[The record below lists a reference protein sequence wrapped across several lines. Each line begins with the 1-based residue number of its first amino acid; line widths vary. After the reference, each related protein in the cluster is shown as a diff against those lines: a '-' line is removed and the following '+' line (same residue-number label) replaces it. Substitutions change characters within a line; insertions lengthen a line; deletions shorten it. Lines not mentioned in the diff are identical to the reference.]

1 MKRDQ
6 MSRMQWFLTTLA
18 TLGVIVAPMYG
29 GEPPVA
35 MTHTSES
42 LLDVALDP
50 TGDLQAR
57 LLNTA
62 SDPLAGRRVEVVKN
76 GQVIAHAETD
86 ELGRLTIPG
95 LTGGVYQLR
104 TANTT
109 CVFRVWT
116 NTAAPPS
123 AVTNVAMTE
132 TGIVVRGQGACD
144 CGSCTSCTGT
154 APVGF
159 APAEPIM
166 IAALLAAAIA
176 VPIAVHNSGSDSPS
190 GS

>member
-1 MKRDQ
+1 MCRI
-6 MSRMQWFLTTLA
+6 QWFFATLA
-18 TLGVIVAPMYG
+18 TIGLVVGPAVAV
-29 GEPPVA
+29 EPPTNSA
-35 MTHTSES
+35 LTPLTSES
-42 LLDVALDP
+42 LLDVVLDSS
-50 TGDLQAR
+50 GNLRAR
-57 LLNTA
+57 LLDTT
-62 SDPLAGRRVEVVKN
+62 SQPISGRRVEVVKN
-76 GQVIAHAETD
+76 GLPIAHAETD
-86 ELGRLTIPG
+86 ALGRLIVPG

-104 TANTT
+104 TAQST

-116 NTAAPPS
+116 QEAAPPS
-123 AVTNVAMTE
+123 AVTDVAMTE
-132 TGIVVRGQGACD
+132 VGMVVRGQGACE

-176 VPIAVHNSGSDSPS
+176 VPIAVHNSGSDSPP